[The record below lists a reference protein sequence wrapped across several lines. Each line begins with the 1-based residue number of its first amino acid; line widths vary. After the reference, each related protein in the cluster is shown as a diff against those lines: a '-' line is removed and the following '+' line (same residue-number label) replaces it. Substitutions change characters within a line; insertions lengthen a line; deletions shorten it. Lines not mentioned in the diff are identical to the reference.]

1 MKDKPVKIKSRN
13 ADISVEKVNEKLFDE
28 IAEKS
33 LTDSSQLGR
42 RSLSTTIKPKLLDK
56 KSNKGI
62 RKLFWPALF
71 TFVAGAAVY
80 ESYLFI
86 QNLFSFNKVLGI
98 AATVVAGLAVVS
110 GAIGLVK
117 GWLSR
122 RKLRNRKNKQEAFS
136 QLISENTYGES
147 QKLIDDVNTEIG
159 QHLDLSGPISIYT
172 GQKQQVHNDR
182 ELIQLYSQTVLEGL
196 DEIALETITKHAT
209 ESAIMVAL
217 SPLAAADMALV
228 AWRSSKM
235 LQEVSRIYGC
245 PQTTLGR
252 IGLTRQ
258 VMTNMMLAGAS
269 DMLAD
274 AGAELLGKSLT
285 ATVSTKVAQ
294 GIGVG
299 LLIARMGIQTMKLCR
314 PVEFTDDNKPKLS
327 YIRKSLYNKITT
339 ILKKSEP
346 SKDAVKV
353 KGEQDDRD

>member
-1 MKDKPVKIKSRN
+1 MKDKPVKISTKEGIN
-13 ADISVEKVNEKLFDE
+13 VEKVDAKLYEEQINKALVD
-28 IAEKS
+28 KV
-33 LTDSSQLGR
+33 GGHR
-42 RSLSTTIKPKLLDK
+42 HSLSTSSKPKLLDGK
-56 KSNKGI
+56 HKSGI
-62 RKLFWPALF
+62 KKLFWPALF
-71 TFVAGAAVY
+71 TFVAGAAIY

-86 QNLFSFNKVLGI
+86 QNLFAFNGLLGGI
-98 AATVVAGLAVVS
+98 ATAVAGLALVS
-110 GAIGLVK
+110 GAVGLFK
-117 GWLSR
+117 GWISR
-122 RKLRNRKNKQEAFS
+122 RKLRQRKDKQQVFK
-136 QLISENTYGES
+136 QLIDENSYGES
-147 QKLIDDVNTEIG
+147 QPVIDDVNTEIS
-159 QHLDLSGPISIYT
+159 QHLDISGPMAVYSS
-172 GQKQQVHNDR
+172 QKQQVHNDR
-182 ELIQLYSQTVLEGL
+182 ELIQIYSQTVLEGL
-196 DEIALETITKHAT
+196 DEMALQAISKHAT
-209 ESAIMVAL
+209 ESAVMVAL

-245 PQTTLGR
+245 PQTTFGR
-252 IGLTRQ
+252 IGLTKQ

-327 YIRKSLYNKITT
+327 YIRKSLYSKITT

-346 SKDAVKV
+346 SKGAIKS
-353 KGEQDDRD
+353 KGEQHDRD

>member
-1 MKDKPVKIKSRN
+1 MKDKPVKISAKNTNVNVQKIDEMLFEEQANKSIVRE
-13 ADISVEKVNEKLFDE
+13 ASDDQGSMS
-28 IAEKS
+28 AS
-33 LTDSSQLGR
+33 P
-42 RSLSTTIKPKLLDK
+42 KPRLLVKRPK
-56 KSNKGI
+56 KGL
-62 RKLFWPALF
+62 RKLFWPSLF
-71 TFVAGAAVY
+71 TFVAGAAIY

-86 QNLFSFNKVLGI
+86 ENLFTFNVVVGG
-98 AATVVAGLAVVS
+98 AAMVVAGLALVS
-110 GAIGLVK
+110 GVVGVIK

-122 RKLRNRKNKQEAFS
+122 RKLQHRKDKQQVFN
-136 QLISENTYGES
+136 QLIAENTYGEG
-147 QKLIDDVNTEIG
+147 QKIIDMVNVEIS
-159 QHLDLSGPISIYT
+159 QHLDITGPMCVYNK
-172 GQKQQVHNDR
+172 QKQQVHNDR
-182 ELIQLYSQTVLEGL
+182 ELIQIYSQTVLEGM
-196 DEIALETITKHAT
+196 DELALQAISKHAT
-209 ESAIMVAL
+209 ESAVMVAL

-252 IGLTRQ
+252 IGLTKQ

-327 YIRKSLYNKITT
+327 YIRKSLYSKITT

-346 SKDAVKV
+346 SKGAIKSE
-353 KGEQDDRD
+353 GEQHDRD

>member
-1 MKDKPVKIKSRN
+1 MKDKPVKIKSKSV
-13 ADISVEKVNEKLFDE
+13 DIAVEKVDEKLFE
-28 IAEKS
+28 EAAEKY
-33 LTDSSQLGR
+33 LADSSQFGR
-42 RSLSTTIKPKLLDK
+42 RSLSTTAKPKLLVK

-62 RKLFWPALF
+62 KKLFWPSLF

-86 QNLFSFNKVLGI
+86 ENLFSFNSIVGI
-98 AATVVAGLAVVS
+98 AATAVAGLVVVS
-110 GAIGLVK
+110 GAVSLVK

-122 RKLRNRKNKQEAFS
+122 KKLRNRKSKQVTFS

-147 QKLIDDVNTEIG
+147 QKLIDDVNAEIG

-196 DEIALETITKHAT
+196 DEIALDTITKHAT

-235 LQEVSRIYGC
+235 LQEVSRVYGC

>member
-1 MKDKPVKIKSRN
+1 MKDKPIKISTKETN
-13 ADISVEKVNEKLFDE
+13 ISVEKVDEKLFE
-28 IAEKS
+28 EQTNKS
-33 LTDSSQLGR
+33 IVSEANDGR
-42 RSLSTTIKPKLLDK
+42 RSLSASSKPRLLAK
-56 KSNKGI
+56 KRKKGL
-62 RKLFWPALF
+62 RNLFWPSLF
-71 TFVAGAAVY
+71 TFVAGAAIY

-86 QNLFSFNKVLGI
+86 ESLFTFNVVLGG
-98 AATVVAGLAVVS
+98 AATVVAGLALISGVV
-110 GAIGLVK
+110 GLIK
-117 GWLSR
+117 GWISR
-122 RKLRNRKNKQEAFS
+122 RKLKHRKDKQQVFN
-136 QLISENTYGES
+136 QLVTDNTYGEG
-147 QKLIDDVNTEIG
+147 QKVIDEVNGEIS
-159 QHLDLSGPISIYT
+159 QHLDISGPMAVYSS
-172 GQKQQVHNDR
+172 QKQQVHNDR
-182 ELIQLYSQTVLEGL
+182 ELIQIYSQTVLEGL
-196 DEIALETITKHAT
+196 DELALQAISKHAT
-209 ESAIMVAL
+209 ESAVMVAL

-252 IGLTRQ
+252 IGLTKQ

-314 PVEFTDDNKPKLS
+314 PVEFTNDNKPKLS
-327 YIRKSLYNKITT
+327 YIRKSLYSKITT

-346 SKDAVKV
+346 SQDAIKSQ
-353 KGEQDDRD
+353 GEQHDRD

>member
-1 MKDKPVKIKSRN
+1 MKDKPVKIMTNKNNVNVEAVDEKLYEEQSDKSL
-13 ADISVEKVNEKLFDE
+13 VNEMDN
-28 IAEKS
+28 
-33 LTDSSQLGR
+33 GR
-42 RSLSTTIKPKLLDK
+42 RSLSVGAKPALLKK
-56 KSNKGI
+56 KSNNRF
-62 RKLFWPALF
+62 RKLFWPSLF
-71 TFVAGAAVY
+71 TFVAGAAIY

-86 QNLFSFNKVLGI
+86 QDLFAFNGLLGGI
-98 AATVVAGLAVVS
+98 ATAVAGLALVS
-110 GAIGLVK
+110 GAVGLFK
-117 GWLSR
+117 GWVGR
-122 RKLRNRKNKQEAFS
+122 RKLRQRKDKQQVFK
-136 QLISENTYGES
+136 QLIDENSYGES
-147 QKLIDDVNTEIG
+147 QSVIDDVNTEIS
-159 QHLDLSGPISIYT
+159 QHLDISGPMSVYSS
-172 GQKQQVHNDR
+172 QKQQVHNDR
-182 ELIQLYSQTVLEGL
+182 ELIQIYSQTVLEGL
-196 DEIALETITKHAT
+196 DEMAMQAISKHAT
-209 ESAIMVAL
+209 ESAVMVAL

-245 PQTTLGR
+245 PQTTFGR
-252 IGLTRQ
+252 IGLTKQ

-327 YIRKSLYNKITT
+327 YIRKSLYSKITT

-346 SKDAVKV
+346 SKAAIKS
-353 KGEQDDRD
+353 KGEQHDRD

>member
-1 MKDKPVKIKSRN
+1 MKDKPVKIRTKTAN
-13 ADISVEKVNEKLFDE
+13 VQVEKVSANVFEE
-28 IAEKS
+28 HNGQS
-33 LTDSSQLGR
+33 LEVGRSKAGGALSSTAGPKMLN
-42 RSLSTTIKPKLLDK
+42 SKPK
-56 KSNKGI
+56 KGL

-71 TFVAGAAVY
+71 TFVAGAAAY

-86 QNLFSFNKVLGI
+86 DSLFAFNTVLGV
-98 AATVVAGLAVVS
+98 AATAVAGLAVIS
-110 GAIGLVK
+110 GGAGLIK

-122 RKLRNRKNKQEAFS
+122 RKLRSRKEKQQAFGL
-136 QLISENTYGES
+136 LIEENTYGEG
-147 QKLIDDVNTEIG
+147 QQLIDEVNTEIG
-159 QHLDLSGPISIYT
+159 QYLDLSGPLSTYR

-196 DEIALETITKHAT
+196 DSMALEAITKHAT
-209 ESAIMVAL
+209 ESAVMVAL

-252 IGLTRQ
+252 IGLTKQ

-274 AGAELLGKSLT
+274 AGTELLGKGLA

-314 PVEFTDDNKPKLS
+314 PVEFTDDNRPKLS
-327 YIRKSLYNKITT
+327 YIRKSLYNRLTT
-339 ILKKSEP
+339 LLKKSEP
-346 SKDAVKV
+346 SKGATIT

>member
-1 MKDKPVKIKSRN
+1 MKDKPVKIKSNTAGIR
-13 ADISVEKVNEKLFDE
+13 VEKVDEKLLEDSVDKCL
-28 IAEKS
+28 AETGS
-33 LTDSSQLGR
+33 AGR
-42 RSLSTTIKPKLLDK
+42 RSLAPTAKPRMLTK
-56 KSNKGI
+56 KTSKGL

-86 QNLFSFNKVLGI
+86 QNLFSYNSILGVV
-98 AATVVAGLAVVS
+98 ATAVAGLALVS
-110 GAIGLVK
+110 GVVGLAK

-122 RKLRNRKNKQEAFS
+122 RKLRGRKQKQQIFS
-136 QLISENTYGES
+136 QLIAENTYGES
-147 QKLIDDVNTEIG
+147 QKLIDDVNAEIG
-159 QHLDLSGPISIYT
+159 QHLDLSGPMSIYID
-172 GQKQQVHNDR
+172 QKQQVHNDR

-196 DEIALETITKHAT
+196 DEMALDTITRHAT
-209 ESAIMVAL
+209 ESAVMVAL

-252 IGLTRQ
+252 IGLTKQ

-299 LLIARMGIQTMKLCR
+299 LLISRMGIQTMKLCR
-314 PVEFTDDNKPKLS
+314 PVEFTDDNRPKLS
-327 YIRKSLYNKITT
+327 YIRKSLYNKLTT

-346 SKDAVKV
+346 SKGAIKV
-353 KGEQDDRD
+353 KGEQDD